1 MGVVIDL
8 ASHDLDVMYYLLGV
22 EVERVYAETM
32 RQIHTRYEDLLT
44 GLLRFRN
51 GVIGVLDV
59 NRLTPTKIRELAV
72 TGERGMF
79 VVNYLT
85 QDLYFYENHYA
96 SSGWEALGIFK
107 GVGEGNMVRLRV
119 EKEEPLRAELRAFV
133 EAIAG
138 DAPPPVSGEDGLRAV
153 ILAQK
158 LVESGR
164 TGAVVVVNNRPG
176 EGARV

>member
-1 MGVVIDL
+1 
-8 ASHDLDVMYYLLGV
+8 
-22 EVERVYAETM
+22 
-32 RQIHTRYEDLLT
+32 
-44 GLLRFRN
+44 
-51 GVIGVLDV
+51 
-59 NRLTPTKIRELAV
+59 
-72 TGERGMF
+72 
-79 VVNYLT
+79 
-85 QDLYFYENHYA
+85 
-96 SSGWEALGIFK
+96 
-107 GVGEGNMVRLRV
+107 MVRLRV